1 MIDPRLR
8 ERTRISGLILAGGA
22 SSRFG
27 EPKPLATLHGRPLVA
42 WVASAL
48 SPHCDEL
55 LISVGIHDDEDA
67 FRQAVPRAR
76 LVRDARD
83 ECGPIEGIRRGC
95 LAAHGPV
102 VLVAPSDAPFLCPSL
117 HRALLGLL
125 RDHDASIPRPAV
137 MDPARAVYRRGAV
150 LQVLRQEGDSVG
162 SPSALVDR
170 LDATFLEGEPLRRAD
185 PASASFIDVNRRE
198 DLERAVRAKLPVA

>member
-1 MIDPRLR
+1 
-8 ERTRISGLILAGGA
+8 
-22 SSRFG
+22 
-27 EPKPLATLHGRPLVA
+27 
-42 WVASAL
+42 
-48 SPHCDEL
+48 
-55 LISVGIHDDEDA
+55 
-67 FRQAVPRAR
+67 
-76 LVRDARD
+76 
-83 ECGPIEGIRRGC
+83 
-95 LAAHGPV
+95 
-102 VLVAPSDAPFLCPSL
+102 
-117 HRALLGLL
+117 
-125 RDHDASIPRPAV
+125 